1 MRLET
6 HGSNSSSMPGSRSK
20 PVLYPEN
27 FRLGAIQQQGPG
39 IDHVNRFVLPEACH
53 KDPTNRFT
61 KPACRFSSKA
71 PGSIMLTDSCCPKP
85 VTRTPP
91 IDSRSLP
98 ADLQPANRFVLPR
111 ASPQCL
117 SATFHSCPRL
127 TAAKFS
133 INRWWVVIVED
144 F

>member
-27 FRLGAIQQQGPG
+27 FRLGAIQQQSPG

-85 VTRTPP
+85 VTRTPAF
-91 IDSRSLP
+91 DTVP
-98 ADLQPANRFVLPR
+98 ALRARPLLNRFSARIQLLGLINSSFPPR
-111 ASPQCL
+111 
-117 SATFHSCPRL
+117 
-127 TAAKFS
+127 
-133 INRWWVVIVED
+133 RWPVVIK
-144 F
+144 